1 MLKASEVKKLT
12 KKLTVLYVEDENGI
26 RKEMEENLKHF
37 FKKVFTGKDGEDGLK
52 QFREHHKEI
61 DILIT
66 DIQMPKLNGLELIEK
81 VREKF
86 SETTIMVVSAHN
98 EISLFTKAISI
109 GVDGFLIKPVKTSNF
124 IQSLYKLAKVVI
136 SQQENKKYKENLEKL
151 IAKRTKQLEKEIIT
165 DQLTGLPNYRKLNE
179 VLESEKVAEVILVN
193 IDNFDHV
200 NTSYGYKFG
209 DALLKEVAEYCRREK
224 PKGSEAFRLN
234 SDEFVLI
241 FRKATNSLPE
251 LGRQINSKISQ
262 HTFNIE
268 GVEISLTATIGM
280 AKAGSGNMLR
290 NAHIAMKE
298 VRQIGK
304 NHYFLYDKNESILE
318 ESHKN
323 NIEWSK
329 KVKKAVKERSIIPYF
344 QPIVDNKSRE
354 IVKYE
359 CLARMI
365 DLEDVI
371 VPSYFIEPAILI
383 GMISEITKI
392 MIDKIF
398 AFFSN
403 NKQSFS
409 INITEDDFLENYL
422 VEFLMEKAKEYDIQY
437 NRVTLEIL
445 ENISDKR
452 SQMILDQI
460 EELQKTGFKISID
473 DFGSEKSN
481 FQRLH
486 KLNVDFIKIDGRY
499 IRDIDTN
506 RNSEKIVKSIVAF
519 AHSIE
524 AKVISEF
531 VHSEAVF
538 EKVKELGVDY
548 SQGYLFGPP
557 KATI

>member
-1 MLKASEVKKLT
+1 
-12 KKLTVLYVEDENGI
+12 
-26 RKEMEENLKHF
+26 
-37 FKKVFTGKDGEDGLK
+37 
-52 QFREHHKEI
+52 
-61 DILIT
+61 
-66 DIQMPKLNGLELIEK
+66 
-81 VREKF
+81 
-86 SETTIMVVSAHN
+86 
-98 EISLFTKAISI
+98 
-109 GVDGFLIKPVKTSNF
+109 
-124 IQSLYKLAKVVI
+124 
-136 SQQENKKYKENLEKL
+136 
-151 IAKRTKQLEKEIIT
+151 
-165 DQLTGLPNYRKLNE
+165 
-179 VLESEKVAEVILVN
+179 
-193 IDNFDHV
+193 
-200 NTSYGYKFG
+200 
-209 DALLKEVAEYCRREK
+209 
-224 PKGSEAFRLN
+224 
-234 SDEFVLI
+234 
-241 FRKATNSLPE
+241 
-251 LGRQINSKISQ
+251 
-262 HTFNIE
+262 
-268 GVEISLTATIGM
+268 
-280 AKAGSGNMLR
+280 MLR